1 MNTAFVDLTH
11 DQTNIVNSLVR
22 FSKSDESY
30 FALAYIE
37 KEEKIIELDRYT
49 NIQIRHSS
57 LQEWTDIVVGRPV
70 HTLCKRPREPW
81 ELDGTP
87 IGLLSEEQLADSI
100 SCSRSLGAVQF
111 NNNLLTK
118 IPFGIAAIITAG
130 VNMVTGLN
138 NINFYING
146 YPYCLNNIVCLHLQT
161 TGQLDWLTD
170 EYNGQWRV
178 IVPTGA
184 NVPLRSDT

>member
-11 DQTNIVNSLVR
+11 EQTNIVSSLVR
-22 FSKSDESY
+22 FSRSDESY

-57 LQEWTDIVVGRPV
+57 LQEWTDIVVGKPV

-81 ELDGTP
+81 ELDGIP

-111 NNNLLTK
+111 TVWYCSNHYSK
-118 IPFGIAAIITAG
+118 INRRLIL
-130 VNMVTGLN
+130 VTRLN
-138 NINFYING
+138 NINFNING

-170 EYNGQWRV
+170 EYNGQ
-178 IVPTGA
+178 
-184 NVPLRSDT
+184 L